1 MQRLSSAEID
11 KAFRESG
18 LNDKQINEASTSFL
32 SSYGNHPTKEALESF
47 IEGYLFNL
55 RMMRMISDNAT
66 VEAEATKDQD
76 KTSNRKEHD
85 VIVVTHPDVIKNID
99 GSTYASYAGLKA
111 ISNFDG
117 VTLEEYNN
125 YIQKRGAQKVLLDFM
140 EEASKEFDGKVPA
153 PSTVK
158 KHIKKL
164 IDNKIPLIKVE
175 NYNGKVYYKL
185 LNCIENKETGKPN
198 YFVTIPYEKVRELV
212 ISTNNNMMKL
222 YAIMCYATNET
233 EYKPITR
240 KWLAEKMGLSTIS
253 DNNIK
258 AIGTMLTSLCNLG
271 FLECLEE
278 VSISPDGNEYKT
290 IHKYRITT
298 LNEYREAK
306 RRGKHR
312 KIVKK

>member
-1 MQRLSSAEID
+1 MATKLDSKFMYLRFEHGLTETQ
-11 KAFRESG
+11 
-18 LNDKQINEASTSFL
+18 LNDLVNEVIASNEEKLASNSNRDSLLYDLVVNRLTE
-32 SSYGNHPTKEALESF
+32 TAK
-47 IEGYLFNL
+47 
-55 RMMRMISDNAT
+55 
-66 VEAEATKDQD
+66 EAEATKEID
-76 KTSNRKEHD
+76 TNSNRKEFD
-85 VIVVTHPDVIKNID
+85 VLVVTHPDVIENID
-99 GSTYASYAGLKA
+99 GSTYSTYAGLKA

-117 VTLEEYNN
+117 VTIEEYNN

-164 IDNKIPLIKVE
+164 IDNKIPLVKVE
-175 NYNGKVYYKL
+175 NYEGKVYYKL
-185 LNCIENKETGKPN
+185 LNSIDNKW
-198 YFVTIPYEKVRELV
+198 YVRIPYDKVRELV
-212 ISTNNNMMKL
+212 ISTNSNMMKL

-240 KWLAEKMGLSTIS
+240 SWLAEKMGLSTIS
-253 DNNIK
+253 ENNLTS
-258 AIGTMLTSLCNLG
+258 IGIMLTSLCNLG

-312 KIVKK
+312 KIVK

>member
-1 MQRLSSAEID
+1 MATKLDSKFMYLRFEH
-11 KAFRESG
+11 G
-18 LNDKQINEASTSFL
+18 LTEKQMNDLINEVIASNEEKLASNSNRDGLLYDLVVNRLT
-32 SSYGNHPTKEALESF
+32 GTVKEAETTKEVDT
-47 IEGYLFNL
+47 N
-55 RMMRMISDNAT
+55 
-66 VEAEATKDQD
+66 
-76 KTSNRKEHD
+76 SNRKEHD

-99 GSTYASYAGLKA
+99 GSTYSTYAGLKA
-111 ISNFDG
+111 ISHFEG
-117 VTLEEYNN
+117 TTIEEWNN
-125 YIQKRGAQKVLLDFM
+125 YIQKRGAQKALLDFM

-175 NYNGKVYYKL
+175 NYEGKVYYKL
-185 LNCIENKETGKPN
+185 LNSIDNKW
-198 YFVTIPYEKVRELV
+198 YVRIPYDKVRELV
-212 ISTNNNMMKL
+212 ISTNSNMMKL

-240 KWLAEKMGLSTIS
+240 SWLAEKMGLSTIS
-253 DNNIK
+253 DNNLK
-258 AIGTMLTSLCNLG
+258 TIGTMLTSLCNLG

-312 KIVKK
+312 KIVK

>member
-1 MQRLSSAEID
+1 MATKLDSKFMYLRFEHGLTETQINDLVNEVIASNELLLANSSNRDSLLYDLVVNRLTGTVKEAETTKEID
-11 KAFRESG
+11 T
-18 LNDKQINEASTSFL
+18 N
-32 SSYGNHPTKEALESF
+32 
-47 IEGYLFNL
+47 
-55 RMMRMISDNAT
+55 
-66 VEAEATKDQD
+66 
-76 KTSNRKEHD
+76 SNRKEFD
-85 VIVVTHPDVIKNID
+85 VLVVTHPDVIKNID
-99 GSTYASYAGLKA
+99 GSTYSTYAGLKA

-117 VTLEEYNN
+117 VTIEEYNN

-164 IDNKIPLIKVE
+164 IDNKIPLVKVE

-185 LNCIENKETGKPN
+185 LNSIDNKW
-198 YFVTIPYEKVRELV
+198 YVRIPYEKIRELV
-212 ISTNNNMMKL
+212 ISTNSNMMKL

-240 KWLAEKMGLSTIS
+240 SWLAEKMGLSTIS
-253 DNNIK
+253 ENNLTS
-258 AIGTMLTSLCNLG
+258 IGIMLTSLCNLG

-312 KIVKK
+312 KIVK

>member
-1 MQRLSSAEID
+1 MATLLDSKFMYLRFEHGLTETQ
-11 KAFRESG
+11 
-18 LNDKQINEASTSFL
+18 LNDLVNEVITSNEL
-32 SSYGNHPTKEALESF
+32 LLTNSSNKDDLLYDLVVNRLTETTREAETTKEVDT
-47 IEGYLFNL
+47 N
-55 RMMRMISDNAT
+55 
-66 VEAEATKDQD
+66 
-76 KTSNRKEHD
+76 SNRKEFD
-85 VIVVTHPDVIKNID
+85 VLVVTHPDVIKNID
-99 GSTYASYAGLKA
+99 GSTYSTYAGLKA
-111 ISNFDG
+111 ISHFEG
-117 VTLEEYNN
+117 LTLEEYNN

-175 NYNGKVYYKL
+175 NYEGKVYYKL
-185 LNCIENKETGKPN
+185 LNSIDNKW
-198 YFVTIPYEKVRELV
+198 YVRIPYEKVRELV
-212 ISTNNNMMKL
+212 ISTNSNMMKL

-240 KWLAEKMGLSTIS
+240 SWLTDKIGLS
-253 DNNIK
+253 IK
-258 AIGTMLTSLCNLG
+258 SNRGLDEMGTLLTSLCNLG
-271 FLECLEE
+271 FLDCIEE

-312 KIVKK
+312 KIVK

>member
-1 MQRLSSAEID
+1 MATKLDSKFMYLRFEH
-11 KAFRESG
+11 G
-18 LNDKQINEASTSFL
+18 LTEKQMDDLINEVIASNEEKLASKSNRDGLLYDLVVNRLT
-32 SSYGNHPTKEALESF
+32 GTVKEAETTKEVDT
-47 IEGYLFNL
+47 N
-55 RMMRMISDNAT
+55 
-66 VEAEATKDQD
+66 
-76 KTSNRKEHD
+76 SNRKEFD
-85 VIVVTHPDVIKNID
+85 VLVVTHPNVIKNID
-99 GSTYASYAGLKA
+99 GSTYSTYAGLKA
-111 ISNFDG
+111 ISHFEG
-117 VTLEEYNN
+117 LTLEEYNN

-185 LNCIENKETGKPN
+185 LHCIENKW
-198 YFVTIPYEKVRELV
+198 YVRIPYEKVRELV
-212 ISTNNNMMKL
+212 ISTNSNMMKL
-222 YAIMCYATNET
+222 YSIMCYATNET

-240 KWLAEKMGLSTIS
+240 SWLAEKMGLSTIS
-253 DNNIK
+253 ENNLTS
-258 AIGTMLTSLCNLG
+258 IGIMLTSLCNLG

-298 LNEYREAK
+298 LDEYREAK